1 MQKQALHNTHLM
13 NQIYGGTGMYFDRGL
28 ESYFINTGFNDL
40 LPLALKLAAQS
51 GYDKNEVIEAIC
63 KVADKYREYPPTKNR
78 TAWFLKVFQEKLN
91 EARADILRRNYLGN
105 M

>member
-1 MQKQALHNTHLM
+1 
-13 NQIYGGTGMYFDRGL
+13 MYFDSSL

-51 GYDKNEVIEAIC
+51 GCDKNEIIEAIC
-63 KVADKYREYPPTKNR
+63 KVADKHKEYPPIKNR

-91 EARADILRRNYLGN
+91 EARADIQRKNYLGN